1 MPASPTIT
9 VQIVTYNSADDIED
23 CLRAVQQQTYPV
35 EKVLVIDNVSHDL
48 TVERVQQVMEQ
59 EGGQRIE
66 LIRNSVNTGFAPAHN
81 QGMRLTHS
89 DYVLVLNPDV
99 QLAPTYIERLVQ
111 SIQPHPKLGAATG
124 RLLLKSSLDTID
136 STGIVMKGTW
146 RAFDRGMGEP
156 ANLWEKSGEVFGV
169 SGAAALYK
177 REMINKIEVGGEF
190 FDEDFFAY
198 KEDVDVAWRAS
209 LLGWKA
215 FYCADAL
222 AYHERGWKPGSR
234 RAQPLFIRRYSYIN
248 RYKMIY
254 KNLTGSRW
262 LKHLPGLL
270 AYELASNG
278 YMLLRE
284 PGVLGSWK
292 TFFKTLPKLREK
304 RREIREK
311 MDTSV

>member
-1 MPASPTIT
+1 MQASPTVT
-9 VQIVTYNSADDIED
+9 VQIVTYNSAEDIED
-23 CLRAVQQQTYPV
+23 CLKAVHQQTYPV

-81 QGMRLTHS
+81 QGIRLTHS

-99 QLAPTYIERLVQ
+99 ELAPTYIERLIQ
-111 SIQPHPKLGAATG
+111 SIHPHSELGAATG
-124 RLLLKSSLDTID
+124 RLLLKSSPDIID
-136 STGIVMKGTW
+136 STGLVMNGTW

-156 ANLWEKSGEVFGV
+156 ANQWEKSGEVFGV

-177 REMINKIEVGGEF
+177 REMIESIQLSGEF

-198 KEDVDVAWRAS
+198 KEDVDVAWRAN

-234 RAQPLFIRRYSYIN
+234 KAQPLLIRRYSYIN
-248 RYKMIY
+248 RYKMVY
-254 KNLTGSRW
+254 KNLMGSRW
-262 LKHLPGLL
+262 LTLLPGLL
-270 AYELASNG
+270 AYEVASNG

-284 PGVLGSWK
+284 PGVLGAWK
-292 TFFKTLPKLREK
+292 SFFQTLPKLREK

-311 MDTSV
+311 MDINS